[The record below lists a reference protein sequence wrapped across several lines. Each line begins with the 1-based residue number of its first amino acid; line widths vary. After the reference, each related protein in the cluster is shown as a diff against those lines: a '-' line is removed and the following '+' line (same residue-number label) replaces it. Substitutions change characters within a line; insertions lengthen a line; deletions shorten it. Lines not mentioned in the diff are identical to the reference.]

1 MRRLLAA
8 VVLTVLLGVAF
19 VVSNGL
25 QPQTGGPVPAESG
38 SAQSSPVQPDPGQG
52 TTQPSPTPPRPARS
66 GALPPSSLP
75 PSAAE
80 GGAVAN
86 PSRLPTIRESQLPR
100 EGRATLALIRRGG
113 PFPYERDGVTFGNF
127 ERILPRKSGGYYKE
141 YTVPTPGESD
151 RGARRIVAGKAGEK
165 YYTADHYDTFKFIA
179 EGK

>member
-8 VVLTVLLGVAF
+8 VVLTVLLGVAL

-25 QPQTGGPVPAESG
+25 QLHTGGPAPAESG
-38 SAQSSPVQPDPGQG
+38 SAQPSPGQG
-52 TTQPSPTPPRPARS
+52 TAQPGPTQPGPARS
-66 GALPPSSLP
+66 GTLPASSLP
-75 PSAAE
+75 PSAPD

-86 PSRLPTIRESQLPR
+86 PSRLPTIKESQLPR

-127 ERILPRKSGGYYKE
+127 ERILPRKSGGYYRE

-151 RGARRIVAGKAGEK
+151 RGARRIVAGQAGEK
-165 YYTADHYDTFKFIA
+165 YYTADHYESFKFIA

>member
-8 VVLTVLLGVAF
+8 VVLTVLLGVALL
-19 VVSNGL
+19 VSNGL
-25 QPQTGGPVPAESG
+25 QLQTGGPVPAESG
-38 SAQSSPVQPDPGQG
+38 SAQSSPVQS
-52 TTQPSPTPPRPARS
+52 SPAQAGPTHAGPARS
-66 GALPPSSLP
+66 GTLPPSSVP
-75 PSAAE
+75 PSAAD

-127 ERILPRKSGGYYKE
+127 ERILPRKAGGYYRE

-165 YYTADHYDTFKFIA
+165 YYTADHYDSFKFIA

>member
-1 MRRLLAA
+1 MRRLLAS
-8 VVLTVLLGVAF
+8 VMLMVLLGVAL

-25 QPQTGGPVPAESG
+25 QPQTGGPAPAG
-38 SAQSSPVQPDPGQG
+38 SQTADPG
-52 TTQPSPTPPRPARS
+52 TARPSPARS
-66 GALPPSSLP
+66 GTLPSLSAPPSSSLP
-75 PSAAE
+75 RSTAD
-80 GGAVAN
+80 GGLAAN
-86 PSRLPTIRESQLPR
+86 PSGLPTIRESQLPQ
-100 EGRATLALIRRGG
+100 EGRATLVLIRRGG

-165 YYTADHYDTFKFIA
+165 YYTADHYESFKFIA

>member
-8 VVLTVLLGVAF
+8 VVLTVLLGVAL

-25 QPQTGGPVPAESG
+25 QLQTGGQAPAESG
-38 SAQSSPVQPDPGQG
+38 SAQPSPGQG
-52 TTQPSPTPPRPARS
+52 TTQPGPTQPGPARS
-66 GALPPSSLP
+66 GTLPPSSLP
-75 PSAAE
+75 PSAPD
-80 GGAVAN
+80 GGAAAN

-127 ERILPRKSGGYYKE
+127 ERILPRKSGGYYRE

-165 YYTADHYDTFKFIA
+165 YYTADHYESFKFIA

>member
-8 VVLTVLLGVAF
+8 AVLTVLLGVAL

-25 QPQTGGPVPAESG
+25 QPQTGGVPGESG
-38 SAQSSPVQPDPGQG
+38 IAKPGAAQSGPA
-52 TTQPSPTPPRPARS
+52 PSSPARS
-66 GALPPSSLP
+66 GTLP
-75 PSAAE
+75 PSAAG
-80 GGAVAN
+80 GGAAAN

-113 PFPYERDGVTFGNF
+113 PFPYERDGVAFGNF

-165 YYTADHYDTFKFIA
+165 YYTADHYESFKFIA

>member
-8 VVLTVLLGVAF
+8 VVLIVLLGVAL

-25 QPQTGGPVPAESG
+25 QPQAGGPAPAESG
-38 SAQSSPVQPDPGQG
+38 AAVPSSRVPAATAGAGGVPN
-52 TTQPSPTPPRPARS
+52 PS
-66 GALPPSSLP
+66 ALPAIP
-75 PSAAE
+75 
-80 GGAVAN
+80 
-86 PSRLPTIRESQLPR
+86 ESQLPA
-100 EGRATLALIRRGG
+100 EGRTTLALIRRGG

-127 ERILPRKSGGYYKE
+127 ERILPRKSRDYYRE

-165 YYTADHYDTFKFIA
+165 YYTADHYESFKFIA

>member
-1 MRRLLAA
+1 MCRLLAA
-8 VVLTVLLGVAF
+8 VVLTVLLGVAL

-25 QPQTGGPVPAESG
+25 QLQTGGPAPAESG
-38 SAQSSPVQPDPGQG
+38 SAQPSPGQG
-52 TTQPSPTPPRPARS
+52 AAQPGPTQPGPARS
-66 GALPPSSLP
+66 GTLPPSSLP
-75 PSAAE
+75 PSAPD
-80 GGAVAN
+80 GGAAAN

-127 ERILPRKSGGYYKE
+127 ERILPRKSGGYYRE

-151 RGARRIVAGKAGEK
+151 RGARRIVAGQAGEK
-165 YYTADHYDTFKFIA
+165 YYTADHYESFRFIA

>member
-8 VVLTVLLGVAF
+8 VVLTVLLGVAL

-25 QPQTGGPVPAESG
+25 QLQTGGPAPAESG
-38 SAQSSPVQPDPGQG
+38 SPQPSPGQG
-52 TTQPSPTPPRPARS
+52 TAQPGPTQPGPARS
-66 GALPPSSLP
+66 GTLPPSSLP
-75 PSAAE
+75 PSVPD
-80 GGAVAN
+80 GGAAAN

-100 EGRATLALIRRGG
+100 EGRSTLALIRRGG

-127 ERILPRKSGGYYKE
+127 ERILPRKSGGYYRE

-165 YYTADHYDTFKFIA
+165 YYTADHYESFKFIA

>member
-8 VVLTVLLGVAF
+8 AVLAVLLGVALL
-19 VVSNGL
+19 VPNGL
-25 QPQTGGPVPAESG
+25 QPQTGGPAPAESG
-38 SAQSSPVQPDPGQG
+38 TAKPGPAQSGPA
-52 TTQPSPTPPRPARS
+52 PSGPAPSSPARS
-66 GALPPSSLP
+66 GTLP
-75 PSAAE
+75 PSAAD
-80 GGAVAN
+80 GGAAAN

-100 EGRATLALIRRGG
+100 EGRTTLALIRRGG
-113 PFPYERDGVTFGNF
+113 PFPYERDGVAFGNF

-165 YYTADHYDTFKFIA
+165 YYTADHYESFKFIA